1 MVRGMLA
8 TGGAMLGCL
17 GLSPAVASGVS
28 PQGVADEI
36 QAAGAPGAIVNVDN
50 RVAAASGYAD
60 LATQRRM
67 RPNLN
72 FRAGSLTKSF
82 TATVVLQLAAEGR
95 LSLEDTVEDRLPG
108 LLPYGSLVTVRMLLS
123 HTGGVPDYWE
133 SGDNALLYPFLED
146 PVLRART
153 WTPREI
159 VDLIDDLPPDYPP
172 GQGIFYSDTDYIIL
186 GMLIERVTGRSV
198 RRETATRIVDRLDL
212 SHTVLPRT
220 RTSLPRPFTR
230 GYTAPLDDEGNQIG
244 PLQDMTEYNP
254 SVLWAMGGLISNS
267 YDTNRFYKALLG
279 GRLLPAWLTSEMK
292 RTIPFEAEGWISGL
306 GFGLGIWS
314 YDLPCGKRVFGHEGY
329 VPGYHT
335 LAFATRNGRK
345 AITLEVPEILQPDQ
359 LYYDVIYPAYNR
371 LWCHS

>member
-1 MVRGMLA
+1 MMRSTLA
-8 TGGAMLGCL
+8 LGGAMSACVA
-17 GLSPAVASGVS
+17 LSPAVANGVS
-28 PQGVADEI
+28 PQGVADDI
-36 QAAGAPGAIVNVDN
+36 RGAGAPGAIVNVDN
-50 RVAAASGYAD
+50 RVAATSGYAD
-60 LATQRRM
+60 LATRRRM
-67 RPNLN
+67 RPDLN

-82 TATVVLQLAAEGR
+82 TATVVLQLVAEGR

-123 HTGGVPDYWE
+123 HTAGVPDYWE
-133 SGDNALLYPFLED
+133 SGDDALLYPFLEE
-146 PVLRART
+146 PALRARS
-153 WTPREI
+153 WTPNEI

-172 GQGIFYSDTDYIIL
+172 GEGIFYSDSGYIIL
-186 GMLIERVTGRSV
+186 GMLIERVTGRTV
-198 RRETATRIVDRLDL
+198 RREIAARIVDRLDL
-212 SHTVLPRT
+212 KHTVLPRT
-220 RTSLPRPFTR
+220 RSTLPRPFTR
-230 GYTAPLDDEGNQIG
+230 GYTAPLDDQGNQTG

-292 RTIPFEAEGWISGL
+292 QTIPFEAEGWIPGL
-306 GFGLGIWS
+306 GFGLGVWS
-314 YDLPCGKRVFGHEGY
+314 YDLSCGKRVFGHEGY

-335 LAFATRNGRK
+335 LTFATGNGHR

-359 LYYDVIYPAYNR
+359 LYYDVIYPASNR